1 MWALASA
8 ASKPRA
14 ACLPA
19 WPHFPGRKGHACIA
33 PSYIHHL
40 GYSYKP
46 CIHYNPLSSSHKKYL
61 CQVETLGGFGRVP
74 EAWEGEVACSRSNGC
89 LVTTGAEQPVALK
102 LTHLLIVALCA
113 ELFSYPSEE
122 IGVLVI
128 NKPGRCLS
136 QPCRR
141 P

>member
-1 MWALASA
+1 MWASGSA
-8 ASKPRA
+8 ASEPRA

-19 WPHFPGRKGHACIA
+19 WPHFPGRKGNRPTYTIEAIPISHVFTVT
-33 PSYIHHL
+33 PFRLLSPQKV
-40 GYSYKP
+40 S
-46 CIHYNPLSSSHKKYL
+46 LSSGD
-61 CQVETLGGFGRVP
+61 LGWLLRST

-89 LVTTGAEQPVALK
+89 LVTTGAEQPVALQ
-102 LTHLLIVALCA
+102 LTHLLIVTLCA
-113 ELFSYPSEE
+113 ELFSYPSEG
-122 IGVLVI
+122 IGVFVI